1 MSDVTLKVGGRK
13 YTVACQDGQEAH
25 IERLAGMVDNKLS
38 TMGANLSSQ
47 EAKNLLFAA
56 LLLADELDEA
66 QSAPPPPPQ
75 SAPRRKGK
83 SIPRSP
89 KRSKRWPNGWK
100 NRPPCLRV
108 RARTPR

>member
-25 IERLAGMVDNKLS
+25 IERLAAVIDNKLT
-38 TMGANLSSQ
+38 TMGTNLSNQ

-66 QSAPPPPPQ
+66 QSAPPPPPPPAAPEFD
-75 SAPRRKGK
+75 SARLATQLER
-83 SIPRSP
+83 IA
-89 KRSKRWPNGWK
+89 
-100 NRPPCLRV
+100 
-108 RARTPR
+108 RALENAATTLES

>member
-25 IERLAGMVDNKLS
+25 IERLAGVIDNKLS

-66 QSAPPPPPQ
+66 QSVPPPPSPPPAPDFD
-75 SAPRRKGK
+75 SARLASQLERIA
-83 SIPRSP
+83 SALENAATTLES
-89 KRSKRWPNGWK
+89 
-100 NRPPCLRV
+100 
-108 RARTPR
+108 

>member
-13 YTVACQDGQEAH
+13 YTVACQDGQEEH
-25 IERLAGMVDNKLS
+25 IERLAGVIDNKLS

-66 QSAPPPPPQ
+66 QSAPPPAPPPVAPDSFD
-75 SAPRRKGK
+75 SARLATQLERIA
-83 SIPRSP
+83 SALENAATTLES
-89 KRSKRWPNGWK
+89 
-100 NRPPCLRV
+100 
-108 RARTPR
+108 

>member
-1 MSDVTLKVGGRK
+1 MSDVTLKVGGRN

-25 IERLAGMVDNKLS
+25 IERLAGMIDDKLS

-66 QSAPPPPPQ
+66 QSAPPPPPPAAPDFD
-75 SAPRRKGK
+75 SARLATQLERIA
-83 SIPRSP
+83 SALENAATTLES
-89 KRSKRWPNGWK
+89 
-100 NRPPCLRV
+100 
-108 RARTPR
+108 

>member
-13 YTVACQDGQEAH
+13 YTVACQDGQEEH
-25 IERLAGMVDNKLS
+25 IERLAGVIDNKLS

-66 QSAPPPPPQ
+66 QSAPPPAPPPVAPDFD
-75 SAPRRKGK
+75 SARLA
-83 SIPRSP
+83 SQ
-89 KRSKRWPNGWK
+89 
-100 NRPPCLRV
+100 LERV
-108 RARTPR
+108 ASALENAATTLES

>member
-25 IERLAGMVDNKLS
+25 IERLAGVIDSKLS

-66 QSAPPPPPQ
+66 QSAPPPPSPPPAPDFD
-75 SAPRRKGK
+75 SARLATQLERIA
-83 SIPRSP
+83 SALENAATTLES
-89 KRSKRWPNGWK
+89 
-100 NRPPCLRV
+100 
-108 RARTPR
+108 